1 MESHMRNKMFGG
13 GVAEAAEAAKEA
25 WWRRSEVARKRADNW
40 NMADAVP
47 GTI

>member
-13 GVAEAAEAAKEA
+13 GVAEAAEAA